1 MPGRRLALACAL
13 FVGAFAASARADND
27 LPPAPDLDALV
38 AAPPPPAPSSTS
50 SGASA
55 AAGRVRYNL
64 EGIELR
70 GNTRTAGRVVL
81 HYVRFRAGDI
91 LDVNDPEIELTRYRL
106 LGTGF
111 FSTVQLS
118 LRKGS
123 KRGTAYLVIEVT
135 ERNTLVVQNLWLG
148 IAADEDTAGHSKPLS
163 AFVGLQV
170 AETNLLGTG
179 ITVGA
184 GIGIAESQ
192 LALRTFFEA
201 PTFAGTGWSAGLSL
215 LYNDAQDFF
224 GNRAVS
230 FESPLLEQREVT
242 DYAVVAHK
250 RLGATLSTG
259 HDLTLST
266 RFLFD
271 YHLER
276 VTATVPTVASHLRG
290 NTREPINFA
299 ILPGISALST
309 LHAAIVYDTRD
320 TPFLTTRGSFASA
333 SVLAGVAPLGSDYG
347 FARIELAAQRWWQL
361 PWKHVVHASA
371 YVGAIAGSA
380 PFFQKFYVGDFTD
393 LLPDRILELA
403 PDRRQ
408 PPNLLGT
415 DIGEVRYG
423 DFAARVDGEY
433 RVPLYTGQKSVYAID
448 LFATLGLYAVAARRD
463 FTDPP
468 SGYEGLQRLPVDLTY
483 NLGLRVDTSVGGAT
497 IAFSNLLGLFPT
509 RRGAGP

>member
-1 MPGRRLALACAL
+1 MILSRTVLGRRLALACAFL
-13 FVGAFAASARADND
+13 VPGALPASARADED
-27 LPPAPDLDALV
+27 PLPVPAEVD
-38 AAPPPPAPSSTS
+38 AAPSLVDT
-50 SGASA
+50 SA
-55 AAGRVRYNL
+55 AKTRVRYNL
-64 EGIELR
+64 EGVELR
-70 GNTRTAGRVVL
+70 GNTRTATRVL
-81 HYVRFRAGDI
+81 LRYVRFRAGDI

-111 FSTVQLS
+111 FATVQLS

-123 KRGTAYLVIEVT
+123 KRGAAYLVIEVT

-163 AFVGLQV
+163 AFVGLQA

-184 GIGIAESQ
+184 GIGLASEQ
-192 LALRTFFEA
+192 LALRSFFEA
-201 PTFAGTGWSAGLSL
+201 PTFAGTAWSAALSL

-230 FESPLLEQREVT
+230 FESPLLVQREVT
-242 DYAVVAHK
+242 DYAVVAYK
-250 RLGATLSTG
+250 RLGATLGTG
-259 HDLTLST
+259 HDLTLSS

-276 VTATVPTVASHLRG
+276 VSATVPTVGSHLRG
-290 NTREPINFA
+290 NTREPIDFA
-299 ILPGISALST
+299 ILPGNSVLSQV
-309 LHAAIVYDTRD
+309 HAAIVYDTRD
-320 TPFLTTRGSFASA
+320 TPFLTTRGAFASA
-333 SVLAGVAPLGSDYG
+333 SVVVGMVPLGSDYG
-347 FARIELAAQRWWQL
+347 FAKIELAAQRWWQL
-361 PWKHVVHASA
+361 PWKHVVRASA
-371 YVGAIAGSA
+371 YAGGIAGRA
-380 PFFQKFYVGDFTD
+380 PFFAKFYVGDLTD

-415 DIGEVRYG
+415 DIVEVRYG
-423 DFAARVDGEY
+423 DFAARLDGEY
-433 RVPLYTGQKSVYAID
+433 RVPLYTGQKAVYAID
-448 LFATLGLYAVAARRD
+448 LFATLGIYAVAAARD

-468 SGYEGLQRLPVDLTY
+468 SGYQGLRRLPVDLTY

-497 IAFSNLLGLFPT
+497 IAFSNLLGLFPA
-509 RRGAGP
+509 RRGDGP